1 MHHEPMRGNQLAEAL
16 RKSMSTSEPTETVAA
31 SGPTTARDAASI
43 RAQIVAD
50 ARVWF
55 GMLVTSN
62 SPSASRL
69 LTSQMSMASVHGMV
83 RRLRD
88 RGLVLVVGGSG
99 GGVVATD
106 KLRALAQHELSDATI
121 VAWLTEDVPSKPP
134 PEVSSPAP
142 ATPGKRVYDE
152 VAQRERVAS
161 AIAHVRAWIAS
172 GDLLLT
178 AKAIPWV
185 EGGQR
190 HRVLARLV
198 DLGLVVGKPGFGHM
212 AAPGAAARLASMPDE
227 ELSSI
232 LWRRP
237 GYVRVGQE
245 TDQGD
250 DTVDV
255 PDGADLDARKAEIRA
270 KRAEAGRLGAASR
283 WGKDGKKETDITQ
296 LATDESAEPDQPPST
311 AVPSTPSDSLDIIAM
326 RMTQMVEIL
335 MHLDARQARMERRQ
349 VRVESELG
357 LPPIEDDKQ
366 EKKG

>member
-1 MHHEPMRGNQLAEAL
+1 
-16 RKSMSTSEPTETVAA
+16 
-31 SGPTTARDAASI
+31 
-43 RAQIVAD
+43 
-50 ARVWF
+50 
-55 GMLVTSN
+55 
-62 SPSASRL
+62 
-69 LTSQMSMASVHGMV
+69 MV

-106 KLRALAQHELSDATI
+106 KLRALAQHDLSDATI
-121 VAWLTEDVPSKPP
+121 VAWLTEDVPTKPP
-134 PEVSSPAP
+134 PGGSSPAP

-172 GDLLLT
+172 GDLLV
-178 AKAIPWV
+178 AEKAIPWV

-190 HRVLARLV
+190 RRILARLIN
-198 DLGLVVGKPGFGHM
+198 LGLVVAKRGFGHG
-212 AAPGAAARLASMPDE
+212 AAPGAADRLASMLDE
-227 ELSSI
+227 ELESV

-237 GYVRVGQE
+237 GYTLAGHEDNQNDGTADVQE
-245 TDQGD
+245 S
-250 DTVDV
+250 VEEV
-255 PDGADLDARKAEIRA
+255 PSSSPL
-270 KRAEAGRLGAASR
+270 
-283 WGKDGKKETDITQ
+283 
-296 LATDESAEPDQPPST
+296 EPDPPTS
-311 AVPSTPSDSLDIIAM
+311 AVVPASPSPDSLDIIAM